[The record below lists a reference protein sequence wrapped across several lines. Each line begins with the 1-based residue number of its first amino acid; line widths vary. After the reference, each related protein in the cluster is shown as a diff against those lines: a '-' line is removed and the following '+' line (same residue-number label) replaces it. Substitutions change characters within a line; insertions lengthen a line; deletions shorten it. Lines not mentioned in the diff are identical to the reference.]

1 MKRNCF
7 NYCKFCK
14 CDFIGTYYEHAVDSA
29 HKEFLIKN
37 YDEVIKHRYS
47 NR

>member
-1 MKRNCF
+1 MHKKGF

-14 CDFIGTYYEHAVDSA
+14 CDFIGTYYEHAVESV

>member
-7 NYCKFCK
+7 KFCK

-37 YDEVIKHRYS
+37 YDEVIKCRYS